1 MAFGSPSHRIEAQL
15 LACSKILEVDAEF
28 VHIPGIIICSFG
40 DPNSK
45 TSETH
50 FVKVNGGLALGNL
63 HKVHMIYRMVVH
75 DEVSAKIATEELNDL
90 LAAPPLYGMFMRI
103 FLAFMLS
110 TLICPLAFG
119 GSFLDMCVAG
129 VGAIIVS
136 IMQFGVA
143 SKSALYA
150 NVFE

>member
-1 MAFGSPSHRIEAQL
+1 M
-15 LACSKILEVDAEF
+15 ACSKILEVTAEF

-40 DPNSK
+40 DPETK

-50 FVKVNGGLALGNL
+50 FVKCNGGLALGSL
-63 HKVHMIYRMVVH
+63 HQVHQIYRSVVH
-75 DEVSAKIATEELNDL
+75 DEICARMATVQLNEL
-90 LAAPPLYGMFMRI
+90 LAAPPIYSTIVRI
-103 FLAFMLS
+103 ILAFSLS
-110 TLICPLAFG
+110 ALICPLAFG
-119 GSFLDMCVAG
+119 GSLLDMSVAG

-136 IMQFGVA
+136 GMQFGVA